1 MMETWPRNH
10 PDWSY
15 HVWTE
20 ETIDYP
26 LRNQAQYDAMK
37 DFGGKADV
45 LSYEIL
51 SRHGGVY
58 VDADMIS
65 LTSSSLHT
73 RMSGPGRASWL
84 MG

>member
-45 LSYEIL
+45 LRYEIL

-58 VDADMIS
+58 VDADMVCLRPLDPAS
-65 LTSSSLHT
+65 LEHEF
-73 RMSGPGRASWL
+73 SWL